1 MPIKKP
7 QSNTKRFTYVVS
19 GALAATLLLPWTQS
33 SKVVAS
39 TQNPVRWNNG
49 GAVWS
54 TSQEALDTF
63 LSTGSITDRG
73 LEGGLNRSGWTSE
86 QIRAGLNKNY
96 NIDFL
101 GLARF
106 LYSPAG
112 EEYLTEQTRS
122 YVPYWTLRTWAIEA
136 LRSAIIL
143 DGQDGTI
150 SGAGIFQHLPVDF
163 RSAKSSP
170 FDGKQNVAALSNCK
184 DGPQCTSLFSWMVF
198 LPADLNSKIAS
209 R

>member
-1 MPIKKP
+1 MPIDKVRGT
-7 QSNTKRFTYVVS
+7 TKRVTYLVT
-19 GALAATLLLPWTQS
+19 GALTATLLLPWLPS
-33 SKVVAS
+33 SKVDAS
-39 TQNPVRWNNG
+39 TQNPLRWNNG

-63 LSTGSITDRG
+63 LNTGAITDRG

-86 QIRAGLNKNY
+86 QIRTGLNKIYTIN
-96 NIDFL
+96 FL
-101 GLARF
+101 GLAKF

-112 EEYLTEQTRS
+112 EEYLNQQTRS
-122 YVPYWTLRTWAIEA
+122 YVPYWTLKTWAVEA

-143 DGQDGTI
+143 DAQDGTI

-170 FDGKQNVAALSNCK
+170 FDGIQNVASLSNCK
-184 DGPQCTSLFSWMVF
+184 DGPQCTSLFSWMIF
-198 LPADLNSKIAS
+198 LPADLNSKVAS